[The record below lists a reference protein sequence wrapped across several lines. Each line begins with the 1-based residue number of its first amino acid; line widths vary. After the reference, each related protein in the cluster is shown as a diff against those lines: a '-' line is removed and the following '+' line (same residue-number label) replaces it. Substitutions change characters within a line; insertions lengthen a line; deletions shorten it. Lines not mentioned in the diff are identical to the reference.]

1 MKKIIALALCCC
13 MMVST
18 PLTVHATQAVGPDSE
33 QTEEGSRSVTAEDI
47 EKMQEEIDKLT
58 EQIEKLT
65 KAVKAK
71 QTIVIENGGGGGGRS
86 TPQAQSWDNYV
97 SYGGNI
103 VYQAGKIELNGGR
116 SNVTFTIKAP
126 GGGTFK
132 SANSLAAQLGGSLVN
147 CVNTSSPGVGFRSA
161 KVNFFCT
168 GVVAGDNI
176 AAYQNQDGK
185 WVQIPVVEIRKDH
198 VVVMMSRHGDIA
210 FIRVPVLAE
219 ITG

>member
-1 MKKIIALALCCC
+1 MKRIIALCLCSL
-13 MMVST
+13 MLVST
-18 PLTVHATQAVGPDSE
+18 PMTVFAVEPPAEEE

-47 EKMQEEIDKLT
+47 EKLQEEIDRLT
-58 EQIEKLT
+58 DEIAKLT

-71 QTIVIENGGGGGGRS
+71 QKIVINNGGGGGGNS
-86 TPQAQSWDNYV
+86 QPQQKSWDNYV

-103 VYQAGKIELNGGR
+103 VYQAGKIELNGGK

-132 SANSLAAQLGGSLVN
+132 SANNLAAQLGGTLLN
-147 CVNTSSPGVGFRSA
+147 CVNTSTPGIGFRSA

-168 GVVAGDNI
+168 GVVDGDNI

-185 WVQIPVVEIRKDH
+185 WVQLPVVEIRKDH
-198 VVVMMSRHGDIA
+198 VVVLMTRHGDIA
-210 FIRVPVLAE
+210 FIRVPVLAT